1 MMSTNFII
9 CEISIKFPKE
19 EIHKMAKNKSYN
31 KIIAGTMT
39 AAMVAGVVTPAAAA
53 GKSFPD
59 VPADHWAADS
69 INYLVDKGAINGKPD
84 GTFGPTEEID
94 RASAAKIMAV
104 TLGLEINKDAK
115 PSFEDSKNHWA
126 APYIAAVEKAG
137 VIIGDGQG
145 SFKPDDKVNRASMA
159 SMLVKAYKLDA
170 PNAETKFDD
179 LKGHWG
185 EKDANILVA
194 LGISNGTDNGW
205 APNKAVTRAET
216 AQFIAKTDAKY
227 AKEQAKE
234 AKVESVSA
242 INASEIK
249 VTFNTAVDK
258 DSAEKTA
265 NYQLKVNNNEIK
277 DIQNITVSED
287 GKSAT
292 LLLDQSAKVAFQ
304 NGDKYVI
311 QTNDD
316 IKTKDGK
323 QVSRFVSNEMTF
335 SETAAPALVSVA
347 KKDGKLELTFDRPV
361 NSYKADKDV
370 TLVKVDG
377 IALAAT
383 DLKPVSPK
391 DDTAN
396 KEFLGKAGQYKY
408 TVALSADEEKSAKTK
423 GNHEVVI
430 FDVADTAKDYA
441 KVASVVSGTYTITDA
456 VTTPE
461 VTGVEAVNAN
471 RFFLYTNTTVELNQN
486 AKVTVNKGNHEF
498 KMDAATKYDGTVNTP
513 DTVVDAVVG
522 TYKSQPGIWVT
533 VTDDQEGN
541 DENPLYRNGETTA
554 NLNVT
559 VENFTA
565 NGLIGKKSTQSVT
578 LGKSNT
584 KPVVE
589 STMADNGQLL
599 VKFTNDLVNL
609 DGQDLTA
616 LQAGDFVVRDNEGI
630 VIEGLTATVNGKTVT
645 ISGPKFDAKAA
656 PYTVDFKA
664 GKFKNK
670 EERND
675 VAKYLANTIKNDAIS
690 VKVGKKDA
698 ANFEYTEFTFDAAT
712 NGNTTVD
719 TTKNT
724 ITFKYNTKMDD
735 SARDVANYTLDGK
748 ALPAGTT
755 ADFVGDRQ
763 TVRVTFPEG
772 TFKNSTKYKF
782 GITTNVKTQSGSKIV
797 GSLQTKAP
805 AELVFDVKDNVK
817 PELASA
823 IYYVGTEDVQNNT
836 TTKKLELTFNE
847 NVKFSDDTDAA
858 VKAANDFAIQVNGSD
873 VKVDKVETVSTG
885 TNKERKLVLTLAQ
898 DVNVSQ
904 AATITV
910 VPEEDQ
916 KGNDKVITV
925 VDAAGNK
932 AKEGS
937 STQATTYK
945 YDAGYAKE
953 KQDADAAAAAKA
965 LADAKTAAT
974 TKIDAAGNKA
984 QASLTAAHDKAAAV
998 QKDID
1003 DALKADP
1010 NANVTDLE
1018 TKLRAAHDLVAQV
1031 EAELDKVAEA
1041 DRAAQTATTV
1051 DAVNAE
1057 VAKAEAAAEE
1067 AAKLVK

>member
-1 MMSTNFII
+1 
-9 CEISIKFPKE
+9 
-19 EIHKMAKNKSYN
+19 MAKNKSYN

-115 PSFEDSKNHWA
+115 PSFEDAKNHWA

-145 SFKPDDKVNRASMA
+145 SFKPDDKINRASMA

-323 QVSRFVSNEMTF
+323 NVAKFVSNEMTF

-347 KKDGKLELTFDRPV
+347 KKEGKLELTFDRPV

-377 IALAAT
+377 VALAAT

-391 DDTAN
+391 DDNAN

-456 VTTPE
+456 VATPE

-486 AKVTVNKGNHEF
+486 SKVTVNKGNHEF
-498 KMDAATKYDGTVNTP
+498 AMDTTKYDGTVNTN
-513 DTVVDAVVG
+513 DTLVDAVVG
-522 TYKSQPGIWVT
+522 TYKSKPGIWVT
-533 VTDDQEGN
+533 VTDDKDGN
-541 DENPLYRNGETTA
+541 DENPLYRNGETSA

-565 NGLIGKKSTQSVT
+565 DGLIGKKSTQSVT

-599 VKFTNDLVNL
+599 VTFTNNLVDL
-609 DGQDLTA
+609 DGNALTA
-616 LQAGDFVVRDNEGI
+616 LNAGDFVVRDNEGI
-630 VIEGLTATVNGKTVT
+630 VIEGLAATVNGKTVT

-670 EERND
+670 EERAN
-675 VAKYLANTIKNDAIS
+675 VATYLANTIKNDAIS

-719 TTKNT
+719 TAKNT

-847 NVKFSDDTDAA
+847 NVKFSADTDAA
-858 VKAANDFAIQVNGSD
+858 AKAANDFAIQVNGSD

-898 DVNVSQ
+898 DVNVAQ

-916 KGNDKVITV
+916 KGNDKVIAV

-937 STQATTYK
+937 STQATAYK

-953 KQDADAAAAAKA
+953 KQEADAAAAVKA
-965 LADAKTAAT
+965 LADAKVAAQ
-974 TKIDAAGNKA
+974 TKFDAAGTKA
-984 QASLTAAHDKAAAV
+984 EASLKAAHDKAAAV
-998 QKDID
+998 QNEID
-1003 DALKADP
+1003 EAVKADP
-1010 NANVTDLE
+1010 NADVTALE
-1018 TKLRAAHDLVAQV
+1018 TKLRAAQDLAAQV
-1031 EAELDKVAEA
+1031 EAELIKVEEA
-1041 DRAAQTATTV
+1041 HRAADQATTV
-1051 DAVNAE
+1051 EAVKAE
-1057 VAKAEAAAEE
+1057 VAKADAAA
-1067 AAKLVK
+1067 AKAETLVK

>member
-1 MMSTNFII
+1 
-9 CEISIKFPKE
+9 
-19 EIHKMAKNKSYN
+19 MAKNKSYN

-115 PSFEDSKNHWA
+115 PSFEDAKNHWA

-145 SFKPDDKVNRASMA
+145 SFKPDDKINRASMA

-258 DSAEKTA
+258 DSAEKAA
-265 NYQLKVNNNEIK
+265 NYQLKVNNNDIT

-292 LLLDQSAKVAFQ
+292 LLLDQTKVAFQ

-311 QTNDD
+311 QTNND

-323 QVSRFVSNEMTF
+323 QFAKFVSNEMTF
-335 SETAAPALVSVA
+335 AETAAPALVSVA
-347 KKDGKLELTFDRPV
+347 KKGSNLELTFDRPV
-361 NSYKADKDV
+361 NSYKAGNKDV

-377 IALAAT
+377 VALAAT
-383 DLKPVSPK
+383 DLKPVDAK
-391 DDTAN
+391 
-396 KEFLGKAGQYKY
+396 KENVEYLGKAGSYKY
-408 TVALSADEEKSAKTK
+408 TVALNADEEKSAKTK
-423 GNHEVVI
+423 GSHEVVV
-430 FDVADTAKDYA
+430 FDVAETAKDYA

-471 RFFLYTNTTVELNQN
+471 RFFLYTNTAVELNQN
-486 AKVTVNKGNHEF
+486 SKVTVNKGNHEF
-498 KMDAATKYDGTVNTP
+498 AMDTAKYDGTVNTP
-513 DTVVDAVVG
+513 ETLVDAYVG
-522 TYKSQPGIWVT
+522 TYKSKPGIWVT
-533 VTDDQEGN
+533 VTDDKDGN
-541 DENPLYRNGETTA
+541 DDNPLYRNGETSA
-554 NLNVT
+554 NLSVT

-565 NGLIGKKSTQSVT
+565 DGLIGKKSTQSVT

-589 STMADNGQLL
+589 STMVDQEHNVLL
-599 VKFTNDLVNL
+599 VNFTNELVDL
-609 DGQDLTA
+609 DGNALTDLHPD
-616 LQAGDFVVRDNEGI
+616 DFVVRDNEGI
-630 VIEGLTATVNGKTVT
+630 VVEHLNADVNGKTVA
-645 ISGPKFDAKAA
+645 IYGHDIDAKAA
-656 PYTVDFKA
+656 PYTVEFKA

-670 EERND
+670 EDRTN
-675 VAKYLANTIKNDAIS
+675 VATYLANTIKNDAIS

-698 ANFEYTEFTFDAAT
+698 ANFEYTEFTFDT
-712 NGNTTVD
+712 TQNGNTTVE
-719 TTKNT
+719 TAKNT
-724 ITFKYNTKMDD
+724 IEFKYNTKMDD

-782 GITTNVKTQSGSKIV
+782 GITTNVKTQTGSKIV

-847 NVKFSDDTDAA
+847 NVKLTDAA
-858 VKAANDFAIQVNGSD
+858 KAANDFAIQVNGSD
-873 VKVDKVETVSTG
+873 VKVTSVAPVTTG
-885 TNKERKLVLTLAQ
+885 TNAERKLVLTLAQ

-916 KGNDKVITV
+916 KGTDKVIAV
-925 VDAAGNK
+925 VDLADNK

-953 KQDADAAAAAKA
+953 LGDAGTAAADTKA
-965 LADAKTAAT
+965 VADAKTAIQALNIAWDTDAAKTVTNAT
-974 TKIDAAGNKA
+974 TAINGATLPTGVTA
-984 QASLTAAHDKAAAV
+984 TAAEGTGADAGKVVITITKGAATDKIVVSA
-998 QKDID
+998 
-1003 DALKADP
+1003 
-1010 NANVTDLE
+1010 
-1018 TKLRAAHDLVAQV
+1018 
-1031 EAELDKVAEA
+1031 
-1041 DRAAQTATTV
+1041 
-1051 DAVNAE
+1051 
-1057 VAKAEAAAEE
+1057 
-1067 AAKLVK
+1067 

>member
-1 MMSTNFII
+1 
-9 CEISIKFPKE
+9 
-19 EIHKMAKNKSYN
+19 MAKNKSYN

-104 TLGLEINKDAK
+104 TLGLEVNKDAK
-115 PSFEDSKNHWA
+115 PSFEDAKNHWA

-258 DSAEKTA
+258 DSAEKAA
-265 NYQLKVNNNEIK
+265 NYQLKVNNNEIT

-292 LLLDQSAKVAFQ
+292 LLLDQTKVAFQ

-311 QTNDD
+311 QINDD

-323 QVSRFVSNEMTF
+323 NVAKFVSNEMTF

-347 KKDGKLELTFDRPV
+347 KKGNNLELTFDRPV

-377 IALAAT
+377 VALAAT
-383 DLKPVSPK
+383 DLKPVDAKK
-391 DDTAN
+391 DNA
-396 KEFLGKAGQYKY
+396 EYLGKAGSYKY
-408 TVALSADEEKSAKTK
+408 TVALNADEEKSAKTK
-423 GNHEVVI
+423 GSHEVVI
-430 FDVADTAKDYA
+430 FDVAETAKDYA

-456 VTTPE
+456 VATPE

-486 AKVTVNKGNHEF
+486 SKVTVNKGNHEF
-498 KMDAATKYDGTVNTP
+498 AMDTRKYDGTVSTP
-513 DTVVDAVVG
+513 DTLVDAVVG
-522 TYKSQPGIWVT
+522 TYKSKPGIWVT
-533 VTDDQEGN
+533 VTDDEEGN
-541 DENPLYRNGETTA
+541 DENPLYRNGETSA

-565 NGLIGKKSTQSVT
+565 DGLIGKKSTQSVT

-599 VKFTNDLVNL
+599 VTFTNNLVDL
-609 DGQDLTA
+609 DGNPLTA
-616 LQAGDFVVRDNEGI
+616 LNAGDFVVRDNEGI

-670 EERND
+670 EERAN
-675 VAKYLANTIKNDAIS
+675 VATYLANTIKNDAIS

-698 ANFEYTEFTFDAAT
+698 ANFEYTEFTFDKTAT
-712 NGNTTVD
+712 TGNTVID
-719 TTKNT
+719 KNT

-847 NVKFSDDTDAA
+847 NVKFSADGATAA
-858 VKAANDFAIQVNGSD
+858 KNDFAIQVNGSD

-885 TNKERKLVLTLAQ
+885 TNAERKLVLTLAQ
-898 DVNVSQ
+898 NVNVSQ

-916 KGNDKVITV
+916 KGTDKVIAV
-925 VDAAGNK
+925 LDLADNK

-937 STQATTYK
+937 STQATAYK
-945 YDAGYAKE
+945 YDASYAKE
-953 KQDADAAAAAKA
+953 KQEADAAEAAKA
-965 LADAKTAAT
+965 LEDAKLAAQ
-974 TKIDAAGNKA
+974 TKIDAAGNA
-984 QASLTAAHDKAAAV
+984 VQTSMRAAHDKAAAIDAAIQEALAKDANADTTALEANLHAAEAVVTKV
-998 QKDID
+998 Q
-1003 DALKADP
+1003 
-1010 NANVTDLE
+1010 
-1018 TKLRAAHDLVAQV
+1018 
-1031 EAELDKVAEA
+1031 AELDKVADA
-1041 DRAAQTATTV
+1041 DRAAHGATTV
-1051 DAVNAE
+1051 EAVKAE
-1057 VAKAEAAAEE
+1057 VAKADAAA
-1067 AAKLVK
+1067 AAAANLVK